1 MEASGGKFNISIGS
15 ISHSQVAIG
24 DYATLSQRVGLSAEE
39 VERLR
44 GVFQGL
50 RTTVESSAP
59 PEQRDE
65 ALAQAAELERA
76 VVAEEVDPGRVRR
89 VLRWFRDNLP
99 AVAGAVTTVLVN
111 PLVGQVVASA
121 GEAVAG
127 QFRDALEGG

>member
-1 MEASGGKFNISIGS
+1 MEASGGKFNISIGN

-24 DYATLSQRVGLSAEE
+24 DYATLFQRVGLSAEE
-39 VERLR
+39 V
-44 GVFQGL
+44 
-50 RTTVESSAP
+50 
-59 PEQRDE
+59 
-65 ALAQAAELERA
+65 
-76 VVAEEVDPGRVRR
+76 DPGRVRS

-127 QFRDALEGG
+127 QFRDALEEG